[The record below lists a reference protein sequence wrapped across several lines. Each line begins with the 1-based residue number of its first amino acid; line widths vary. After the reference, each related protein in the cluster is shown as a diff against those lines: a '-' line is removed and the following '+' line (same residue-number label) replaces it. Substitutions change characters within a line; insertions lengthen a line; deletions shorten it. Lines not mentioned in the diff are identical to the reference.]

1 MNAGTDMSMD
11 VQGPR
16 TASPQSPDALSR
28 APLGADSGL
37 PIKPARVL
45 LIIDTYPPVIGGSEV
60 EAQRVS
66 AALIRRGHT
75 VQVLCAGGPPMPS
88 VRDWIDPAGV
98 PVSILTRRSRGRF
111 KDMTFAARVA
121 WAIWRGRRRYD
132 VVYFLMQGLHVAAGL
147 PLAHFL
153 QMPTVMKIAGST
165 VVQLMRQSRAG
176 RWELDWLQRWKIP
189 LMVLNQ
195 GMIDEAVA
203 DGFSPNQLVWM
214 PNPVDTDVFRPSPA
228 VGVQTGEGQGGALH
242 AGVSQAEVSQ
252 GGVSQSGEAQDWR
265 ARHGIPAKALVVV
278 YVGRL
283 SQEKG
288 LPPLLKGF
296 AAASRGAQGDD
307 RGDGPGAFLL
317 LVGDGALRPE
327 LESLASDLQLG
338 PDKIRFAGRAPI
350 DEVPFWLRASD
361 VYALTSPN
369 EGFSCALLEAMS
381 AGLPSVVSAIPA
393 NLQLIDDDVHGLAVP
408 WDGEQAIAEAF
419 LRLFGDPQARSR
431 MGAAARQRVVETYS
445 TDRVVQ
451 RYEQLF
457 ADLRAATGTQE

>member
-1 MNAGTDMSMD
+1 MNLD

-16 TASPQSPDALSR
+16 TASPHGPDTLSQ
-28 APLGADSGL
+28 APLSADSEL
-37 PIKPARVL
+37 PIKPTRVL

-75 VQVLCAGGPPMPS
+75 VQVLCAGGPPMPPL
-88 VRDWIDPAGV
+88 RDWIDPAGV
-98 PVSILTRRSRGRF
+98 PVSILTRRSRGRL

-121 WAIWRGRRRYD
+121 WTIWRGRRHYD
-132 VVYFLMQGLHVAAGL
+132 IVYFLMQGLHVAAGL

-203 DGFSPNQLVWM
+203 DGFSHKQLVWM
-214 PNPVDTDVFRPSPA
+214 PNPVDTDAFRPP
-228 VGVQTGEGQGGALH
+228 QDER
-242 AGVSQAEVSQ
+242 EVK
-252 GGVSQSGEAQDWR
+252 GWR
-265 ARHGIPAKALVVV
+265 SRHGVPPDAFVVV

-296 AAASRGAQGDD
+296 AEGAQNI
-307 RGDGPGAFLL
+307 PGAFLL

-327 LESLASDLQLG
+327 LETLARDLKLG
-338 PDKIRFAGRAPI
+338 PDKILFAGRAPI
-350 DEVPFWLRASD
+350 DEVPFWLQASD

-393 NLQLIDDDVHGLAVP
+393 NLQLIEDGVHGLAVP
-408 WDGEQAIAEAF
+408 WDGEQAIAEA
-419 LRLFGDPQARSR
+419 LVRLFGNPQARSR

-451 RYEQLF
+451 RYEHLF
-457 ADLRAATGTQE
+457 TDVRAATRTQE

>member
-1 MNAGTDMSMD
+1 MNLEE
-11 VQGPR
+11 QGER
-16 TASPQSPDALSR
+16 TASRHSPDTVSP
-28 APLGADSGL
+28 APLGADSG
-37 PIKPARVL
+37 PPKKPVRVL

-75 VQVLCAGGPPMPS
+75 VQVLCAGGPPMPP

-121 WAIWRGRRRYD
+121 WTIWRGRRSYD

-153 QMPTVMKIAGST
+153 RMPTVMKIAGST

-189 LMVLNQ
+189 LMVLNE
-195 GMIDEAVA
+195 GMVDEAVA
-203 DGFSPNQLVWM
+203 DGFSRDQLVWM
-214 PNPVDTDVFRPSPA
+214 PNPVDTDVFRPLEA
-228 VGVQTGEGQGGALH
+228 GA
-242 AGVSQAEVSQ
+242 
-252 GGVSQSGEAQDWR
+252 GEAQDWR
-265 ARHGIPAKALVVV
+265 ARHGIPAKAFVVV

-283 SQEKG
+283 SKEKG
-288 LPPLLKGF
+288 LLPLLKGF
-296 AAASRGAQGDD
+296 AAAIKRA
-307 RGDGPGAFLL
+307 RGDGQGDRPSPFLL

-327 LESLASDLQLG
+327 LESLASELQLG
-338 PDKIRFAGRAPI
+338 PDKIRFAGRASI

-393 NLQLIDDDVHGLAVP
+393 NLQLIDDGVHGLAVP
-408 WDGEQAIAEAF
+408 WDSEESIAEAF

-431 MGAAARQRVVETYS
+431 MGTAARRSVVETYS
-445 TDRVVQ
+445 TDRVIQ

-457 ADLRAATGTQE
+457 ADVRAATATQATATQR

>member
-1 MNAGTDMSMD
+1 
-11 VQGPR
+11 
-16 TASPQSPDALSR
+16 
-28 APLGADSGL
+28 
-37 PIKPARVL
+37 
-45 LIIDTYPPVIGGSEV
+45 
-60 EAQRVS
+60 
-66 AALIRRGHT
+66 
-75 VQVLCAGGPPMPS
+75 
-88 VRDWIDPAGV
+88 
-98 PVSILTRRSRGRF
+98 
-111 KDMTFAARVA
+111 
-121 WAIWRGRRRYD
+121 
-132 VVYFLMQGLHVAAGL
+132 MQGLHVAAGL

-195 GMIDEAVA
+195 GMIDEALA
-203 DGFSPNQLVWM
+203 DGFSRSQLVWM
-214 PNPVDTDVFRPSPA
+214 PNPVDTDVFRPPQA
-228 VGVQTGEGQGGALH
+228 GGVQTGKAQDGIVQD
-242 AGVSQAEVSQ
+242 V
-252 GGVSQSGEAQDWR
+252 EAQDWR

-296 AAASRGAQGDD
+296 AAAAKGVQGDAQG
-307 RGDGPGAFLL
+307 RASSAFLL

-327 LESLASDLQLG
+327 LEGLASDLQLG

-393 NLQLIDDDVHGLAVP
+393 NLQLIDDGVHGLAVP
-408 WDGEQAIAEAF
+408 WDGEHAIAEAF
-419 LRLFGDPQARSR
+419 LRLFGDPQARLR
-431 MGAAARQRVVETYS
+431 MGAAARKRVVETYS
-445 TDRVVQ
+445 ADRVAQ
-451 RYEQLF
+451 LYEQLF
-457 ADLRAATGTQE
+457 ADVRAATGTQE